1 MARITKRVLNMSIAQ
16 SFTGPK
22 SKPIRVSAKAI
33 VMSGTDILLLKQPD
47 GSWDLPGGK
56 IRQGESVKTGL
67 KREVREETGID
78 IAPKNLVR
86 TTLASRR
93 KGKEKLILSFLCQFD
108 LHATSIRLS
117 DEHVDFA
124 CMPLETALQLD
135 LKPHHRSAVI
145 AAHQHLS

>member
-1 MARITKRVLNMSIAQ
+1 MSIAQ
-16 SFTGPK
+16 SFAGPK
-22 SKPIRVSAKAI
+22 SKPILVSAKAI
-33 VMSGTDILLLKQPD
+33 IVSGDHILLLKQPD

-56 IRQGESVKTGL
+56 IKQGESIKIGL

-86 TTLASRR
+86 TTLAPRR
-93 KGKEKLILSFLCQFD
+93 KGREKLILSFLCQIN
-108 LHATSIRLS
+108 LNETPIQLS

-124 CMPLETALQLD
+124 CMPFETAMQLD

-145 AAHQHLS
+145 AARQHLT